1 MGTTHTQLKV
11 LLYCLT
17 MECDGYVLL
26 YLITSNPF
34 LRLLFTL
41 PRMSYHTSCLL
52 GSLFCIIY
60 KSDLLHIWT
69 AVETYGLRLSCV
81 THIKIGRSSIFT
93 AAFDSVCNGIQWI
106 HIFKTTVL
114 LRLLTNS
121 LYY

>member
-17 MECDGYVLL
+17 TEFQGYALL
-26 YLITSNPF
+26 YLIISSPF

-41 PRMSYHTSCLL
+41 PRMSCHTSRLL

-69 AVETYGLRLSCV
+69 AVETAGLRLSCV
-81 THIKIGRSSIFT
+81 TRIQIGRSVI
-93 AAFDSVCNGIQWI
+93 
-106 HIFKTTVL
+106 
-114 LRLLTNS
+114 
-121 LYY
+121 

>member
-17 MECDGYVLL
+17 TEFQGYTLL
-26 YLITSNPF
+26 YLIISSPF

-41 PRMSYHTSCLL
+41 PRMSCHTSCLL

-69 AVETYGLRLSCV
+69 AVETAGLRLSCV
-81 THIKIGRSSIFT
+81 TCIQIGRSSIFT
-93 AAFDSVCNGIQWI
+93 AAFDFVCNEIQ
-106 HIFKTTVL
+106 
-114 LRLLTNS
+114 
-121 LYY
+121 